1 MDTTASPGARRQ
13 STIHPQRTAG
23 DEQRLQYTPANGNRW
38 PADRQQHVC
47 DAGGQALGGHLHRAG
62 TPHQYPAGLLDTPVS
77 ALIEEIMFWRELDAR
92 GESRFD
98 QVKNGLQDVMTRR
111 PPPRPQHLRRAK
123 ITEIRNGNLF
133 DDAPPGAALAHCV
146 GADFVM
152 GAGLAVEFRERF
164 GHVEELRAGH
174 HRPGTVAAV
183 PLLQPG
189 SNNIDRY
196 VFHLVTKPTSRYC
209 LPRWW
214 ELIYAVRELAR
225 LCREL
230 KIKTVAMP
238 QIGAGLD
245 RQQWWKVR
253 RVIEIEFAGEDTE
266 VLVFFHPSEHP
277 VNECSKSWTAPPQS
291 QLVDFIDPLLPR
303 TSPTNRPYSH
313 VVSGNRTPQ
322 FFTPDNATP
331 AGTTPVAEEPRS
343 CPLPDGGVL
352 SAATV
357 GPCASNVM
365 SEKREDVGGAS
376 CSEVDNIK
384 KLITAQGPDRSVQN
398 SSTSPTNR
406 FLNDLQKSTHRK
418 RRSSSIPRP
427 ITPINLP
434 NFETQTLDTCISA
447 PDMSV
452 QSHPQSQ
459 RQPPNEEEAGRR
471 PAASL
476 RQRSSASQTADP
488 QAGEAQNRGRL
499 VNQNPQ
505 RPPLILGG
513 PYRPI
518 TLRNTQ
524 SNWSQKN
531 ALRQTSY
538 TQK

>member
-13 STIHPQRTAG
+13 SAIHPQRTAG
-23 DEQRLQYTPANGNRW
+23 DEQRLLYTPANSNRW
-38 PADRQQHVC
+38 PADRQQHRG
-47 DAGGQALGGHLHRAG
+47 DAGGQAAGGHLHRAA

-77 ALIEEIMFWRELDAR
+77 ALIEEIIFWRELDAR

-98 QVKNGLQDVMTRR
+98 KVKNGLQDVMTRR

-174 HRPGTVAAV
+174 HRPGTVAVV

-189 SNNIDRY
+189 TNNIDRY

-225 LCREL
+225 LCKEL

-253 RVIEIEFAGEDTE
+253 RVIEIEFAGADTE

-277 VNECSKSWTAPPQS
+277 VNECRKTWTAPPQI

-303 TSPTNRPYSH
+303 STPTNRPYSQ
-313 VVSGNRTPQ
+313 VVSGCHSPA
-322 FFTPDNATP
+322 FFTPDNAVP
-331 AGTTPVAEEPRS
+331 AGTTPVAEETRS
-343 CPLPDGGVL
+343 CSLPDGGVP

-365 SEKREDVGGAS
+365 SEKREDSAS
-376 CSEVDNIK
+376 CTEVDNIN

-398 SSTSPTNR
+398 TTTSPTNR
-406 FLNDLQKSTHRK
+406 FLNDLQKSTSHNR

-427 ITPINLP
+427 TTQNIVP
-434 NFETQTLDTCISA
+434 NIATQKNNTCISA

-452 QSHPQSQ
+452 QSHSQSQ
-459 RQPPNEEEAGRR
+459 RQPPNEEAGRR

-476 RQRSSASQTADP
+476 WQRSSASQPADP
-488 QAGEAQNRGRL
+488 QAGEAHNRGRL
-499 VNQNPQ
+499 MNQNPQ
-505 RPPLILGG
+505 RPPLTLGG
-513 PYRPI
+513 PHRPI
-518 TLRNTQ
+518 TLRHTHG
-524 SNWSQKN
+524 NWSQKN
-531 ALRQTSY
+531 ALGQTSY

>member
-1 MDTTASPGARRQ
+1 
-13 STIHPQRTAG
+13 
-23 DEQRLQYTPANGNRW
+23 
-38 PADRQQHVC
+38 
-47 DAGGQALGGHLHRAG
+47 
-62 TPHQYPAGLLDTPVS
+62 VS

-92 GESRFD
+92 CESRFD
-98 QVKNGLQDVMTRR
+98 KVKNGLQDVMTRR

-174 HRPGTVAAV
+174 HRPGTVAVV

-189 SNNIDRY
+189 TNNIDRY

-225 LCREL
+225 LCKEL

-253 RVIEIEFAGEDTE
+253 RVIEIEFAGADTE

-277 VNECSKSWTAPPQS
+277 VNECSKTWTAPPQS
-291 QLVDFIDPLLPR
+291 QLVDFIDPLLPI
-303 TSPTNRPYSH
+303 TSPINRPYSH
-313 VVSGNRTPQ
+313 VVSGHYSPA
-322 FFTPDNATP
+322 FYTPDNAMP
-331 AGTTPVAEEPRS
+331 AGTTPVAEETRS
-343 CPLPDGGVL
+343 CSLPNGGVP

-357 GPCASNVM
+357 GPCAANVM
-365 SEKREDVGGAS
+365 SEKREDSAS
-376 CSEVDNIK
+376 CTEVDNIN
-384 KLITAQGPDRSVQN
+384 KLINAQGPDRSVQN
-398 SSTSPTNR
+398 STTPPTNR
-406 FLNDLQKSTHRK
+406 FLNDLQKSTFRNR

-427 ITPINLP
+427 TTSNTVP
-434 NFETQTLDTCISA
+434 NFATQKINTCISA

-471 PAASL
+471 PVASLSQRSAASHPAE
-476 RQRSSASQTADP
+476 S
-488 QAGEAQNRGRL
+488 QAGVAQIPGSQNTARAPIVYGGHRPFRSRL
-499 VNQNPQ
+499 KANTLAPY
-505 RPPLILGG
+505 LSSTLGNNSG
-513 PYRPI
+513 
-518 TLRNTQ
+518 
-524 SNWSQKN
+524 N
-531 ALRQTSY
+531 AERRYPKTHN
-538 TQK
+538 

>member
-1 MDTTASPGARRQ
+1 M
-13 STIHPQRTAG
+13 IHPQRTTV
-23 DEQRLQYTPANGNRW
+23 DVQRWRSPPAYGNRW
-38 PADRQQHVC
+38 PADQQQQLER
-47 DAGGQALGGHLHRAG
+47 DAAGQAAGGHPHSA
-62 TPHQYPAGLLDTPVS
+62 TPQYPAGLLDTPVS
-77 ALIEEIMFWRELDAR
+77 ALIGEILFWRELDAR

-98 QVKNGLQDVMTRR
+98 EIKNRLQDVMTRR

-123 ITEIRNGNLF
+123 ITEVRNGNLF

-225 LCREL
+225 LCKEL

-253 RVIEIEFAGEDTE
+253 RVIEIEFAGADTE

-277 VNECSKSWTAPPQS
+277 VNECNKNWTAPPQT

-303 TSPTNRPYSH
+303 TTPINRPYSH
-313 VVSGNRTPQ
+313 VVSGNRTPP
-322 FFTPDNATP
+322 FSTPDNATP

-343 CPLPDGGVL
+343 RPLPDGGVL

-376 CSEVDNIK
+376 CSEVGQHQK
-384 KLITAQGPDRSVQN
+384 AHYCAGAGQV
-398 SSTSPTNR
+398 STK
-406 FLNDLQKSTHRK
+406 FLYLTHQ
-418 RRSSSIPRP
+418 SI
-427 ITPINLP
+427 L
-434 NFETQTLDTCISA
+434 
-447 PDMSV
+447 
-452 QSHPQSQ
+452 
-459 RQPPNEEEAGRR
+459 
-471 PAASL
+471 
-476 RQRSSASQTADP
+476 
-488 QAGEAQNRGRL
+488 
-499 VNQNPQ
+499 
-505 RPPLILGG
+505 
-513 PYRPI
+513 
-518 TLRNTQ
+518 
-524 SNWSQKN
+524 K
-531 ALRQTSY
+531 
-538 TQK
+538 

>member
-1 MDTTASPGARRQ
+1 MIRQ
-13 STIHPQRTAG
+13 
-23 DEQRLQYTPANGNRW
+23 LPANDNGR
-38 PADRQQHVC
+38 PADRQQQHREATGQA
-47 DAGGQALGGHLHRAG
+47 AGGHGPPRF
-62 TPHQYPAGLLDTPVS
+62 PAGLLDAPVS
-77 ALIEEIMFWRELDAR
+77 ALMSEIMYWRDLDAR
-92 GESRFD
+92 GVSRFD
-98 QVKNGLQDVMTRR
+98 EVKNQLQYVMDRR
-111 PPPRPQHLRRAK
+111 PPPPPQYLRQAK
-123 ITEIRNGNLF
+123 ITEIKNGNLF

-174 HRPGTVAAV
+174 YQPGTVAAV

-225 LCREL
+225 LCNEL

-253 RVIEIEFAGEDTE
+253 RVIEIEFAGAETE

-277 VNECSKSWTAPPQS
+277 VNECSKTWTAPPQT

-303 TSPTNRPYSH
+303 TTPINRPYSH
-313 VVSGNRTPQ
+313 VVSSNRTPP
-322 FFTPDNATP
+322 FSTPDNAMP
-331 AGTTPVAEEPRS
+331 AGTTPVAEETRS

-365 SEKREDVGGAS
+365 SEKREDIGSES
-376 CSEVDNIK
+376 CPDVDNNIN

-398 SSTSPTNR
+398 STTTPTNR
-406 FLNDLQKSTHRK
+406 FLNDLQKSIHRN

-427 ITPINLP
+427 VTP
-434 NFETQTLDTCISA
+434 TQTVDTCISA
-447 PDMSV
+447 PNMSV

-476 RQRSSASQTADP
+476 SQRSSASHPADP
-488 QAGEAQNRGRL
+488 QAGEAQNPSQP
-499 VNQNPQ
+499 VNHNHQ
-505 RPPLILGG
+505 RAPLILGG

-518 TLRNTQ
+518 TLRKTHG
-524 SNWSQKN
+524 NWSQKN
-531 ALRQTSY
+531 AMRQTSY

>member
-1 MDTTASPGARRQ
+1 
-13 STIHPQRTAG
+13 
-23 DEQRLQYTPANGNRW
+23 L
-38 PADRQQHVC
+38 
-47 DAGGQALGGHLHRAG
+47 
-62 TPHQYPAGLLDTPVS
+62 
-77 ALIEEIMFWRELDAR
+77 
-92 GESRFD
+92 
-98 QVKNGLQDVMTRR
+98 
-111 PPPRPQHLRRAK
+111 
-123 ITEIRNGNLF
+123 
-133 DDAPPGAALAHCV
+133 
-146 GADFVM
+146 
-152 GAGLAVEFRERF
+152 
-164 GHVEELRAGH
+164 
-174 HRPGTVAAV
+174 
-183 PLLQPG
+183 
-189 SNNIDRY
+189 
-196 VFHLVTKPTSRYC
+196 
-209 LPRWW
+209 
-214 ELIYAVRELAR
+214 LIYAVRELAH
-225 LCREL
+225 LCKEL

-253 RVIEIEFAGEDTE
+253 RVIEIEFAGADTE

-277 VNECSKSWTAPPQS
+277 VNECRKTWTAPPQS

-303 TSPTNRPYSH
+303 TTPINRPYSH
-313 VVSGNRTPQ
+313 VVSNRTPP
-322 FFTPDNATP
+322 FSTPDNAMP
-331 AGTTPVAEEPRS
+331 AGTTPVAEETRS

-365 SEKREDVGGAS
+365 SEKREDVGSAS
-376 CSEVDNIK
+376 CPEVDNIK

-398 SSTSPTNR
+398 PTTTPTNR
-406 FLNDLQKSTHRK
+406 FLNDLQKSTYRK
-418 RRSSSIPRP
+418 RKSSSIPRP

-459 RQPPNEEEAGRR
+459 RQPRNEEEAGRR

-476 RQRSSASQTADP
+476 WQRSSASQPADP
-488 QAGEAQNRGRL
+488 MVGEAQNRSRL

-518 TLRNTQ
+518 TLRNTH